1 MLRLAQ
7 DLSVAFG
14 QQGAPEVMAKP
25 EGITKAKEK
34 RAPAETDLCC

>member
-7 DLSVAFG
+7 DLSIAIC

-25 EGITKAKEK
+25 EGITKAKEE
-34 RAPAETDLCC
+34 RAPAEIDLCC